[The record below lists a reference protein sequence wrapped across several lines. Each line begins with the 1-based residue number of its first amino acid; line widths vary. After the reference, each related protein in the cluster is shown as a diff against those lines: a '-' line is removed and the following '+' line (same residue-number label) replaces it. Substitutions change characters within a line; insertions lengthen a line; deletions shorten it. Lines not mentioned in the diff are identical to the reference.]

1 MTTTRNGARMPTT
14 GVVIRV
20 KTTETNHA
28 TTETM
33 EERLDR
39 LEAMLV
45 GVADRLD
52 RLSDAVTVPLCLQE
66 RSLRRLARSL
76 DSLQSRGT
84 GERPARP

>member
-1 MTTTRNGARMPTT
+1 MQTNDPTTR
-14 GVVIRV
+14 
-20 KTTETNHA
+20 
-28 TTETM
+28 ETM

-66 RSLRRLARSL
+66 RSLRRLERTL
-76 DSLQSRGT
+76 DSLHDARVAEPSV
-84 GERPARP
+84 ERPA

>member
-1 MTTTRNGARMPTT
+1 MTRAREGGAMQTNDA
-14 GVVIRV
+14 
-20 KTTETNHA
+20 KTN
-28 TTETM
+28 ETM

-66 RSLRRLARSL
+66 RSLRRLERAL
-76 DSLQSRGT
+76 DSLHDARVDEPSV
-84 GERPARP
+84 ERPA

>member
-1 MTTTRNGARMPTT
+1 MTRGREGAVMQTNDA
-14 GVVIRV
+14 
-20 KTTETNHA
+20 KTK

-33 EERLDR
+33 EQRLDR

-66 RSLRRLARSL
+66 RSLRRLERAL
-76 DSLQSRGT
+76 DSLNDVRVAEPPV
-84 GERPARP
+84 ERPA

>member
-1 MTTTRNGARMPTT
+1 MQTNDPTTTR
-14 GVVIRV
+14 
-20 KTTETNHA
+20 
-28 TTETM
+28 ETM

-66 RSLRRLARSL
+66 RSLRRLERAL
-76 DSLQSRGT
+76 DSLHDARGAEPSV
-84 GERPARP
+84 ERPA

>member
-1 MTTTRNGARMPTT
+1 MQTNDPTTTR
-14 GVVIRV
+14 
-20 KTTETNHA
+20 
-28 TTETM
+28 ETM

-66 RSLRRLARSL
+66 RSLRRLERAL
-76 DSLQSRGT
+76 DSLHDARAAEPSV
-84 GERPARP
+84 ERPA

>member
-1 MTTTRNGARMPTT
+1 MQTNDA
-14 GVVIRV
+14 
-20 KTTETNHA
+20 KTN
-28 TTETM
+28 ETM

-66 RSLRRLARSL
+66 RSLRRLERAL
-76 DSLQSRGT
+76 DSRHDARVDEPSV
-84 GERPARP
+84 ERPA

>member
-1 MTTTRNGARMPTT
+1 MQTNDVTTTR
-14 GVVIRV
+14 
-20 KTTETNHA
+20 
-28 TTETM
+28 ETM

-66 RSLRRLARSL
+66 RSLRRLERAL
-76 DSLQSRGT
+76 DSLHDARSAEPSV
-84 GERPARP
+84 ERPV

>member
-1 MTTTRNGARMPTT
+1 MQ
-14 GVVIRV
+14 
-20 KTTETNHA
+20 TNDA
-28 TTETM
+28 TTNETM

-66 RSLRRLARSL
+66 RSLRRLERAL
-76 DSLQSRGT
+76 DSLHDARVAEPNV
-84 GERPARP
+84 ERPV

>member
-1 MTTTRNGARMPTT
+1 MQTNDA
-14 GVVIRV
+14 
-20 KTTETNHA
+20 KTN
-28 TTETM
+28 ETM

-66 RSLRRLARSL
+66 RSLRRLERAL
-76 DSLQSRGT
+76 DSLHDARVDEPSV
-84 GERPARP
+84 ERPA